1 MERYRFDWNERLQ
14 IHTPVLLC
22 EWEQLS
28 IHEQNSLLMS
38 WEVFRGRIPDRI
50 FELER
55 VIIVKQQAL
64 YEEDCFEESCRL
76 NSEIAELASAIND
89 LHIWYRT
96 QQDADAKL
104 HQ

>member
-1 MERYRFDWNERLQ
+1 MKRFRFDWDERLQ

-22 EWEQLS
+22 EWEHLS
-28 IHEQNSLLMS
+28 AQEQYKLLMQ
-38 WEVFRGRIPDRI
+38 WEIIRGRIPDRI
-50 FELER
+50 FALER
-55 VIIVKQQAL
+55 VIMVKQQAL
-64 YEEDCFEESCRL
+64 YEEDCFEASCRL

>member
-1 MERYRFDWNERLQ
+1 MKRYRFDWDERLQ

-28 IHEQNSLLMS
+28 AQEQNNLLMQ
-38 WEVFRGRIPDRI
+38 WEIIRGRIPDRI
-50 FELER
+50 FDLER
-55 VIIVKQQAL
+55 VIILKQQAL

-76 NSEIAELASAIND
+76 NSEISELASAIND

-96 QQDADAKL
+96 QQDVDAKL